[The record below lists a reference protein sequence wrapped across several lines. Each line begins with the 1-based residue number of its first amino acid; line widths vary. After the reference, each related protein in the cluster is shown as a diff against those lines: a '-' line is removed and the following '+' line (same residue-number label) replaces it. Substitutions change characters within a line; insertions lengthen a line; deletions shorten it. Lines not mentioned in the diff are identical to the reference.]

1 MENDANCLR
10 KEAYLT
16 VARAERVAAKRKKQ
30 VGIDLRVYPCGNHF
44 HLTSQIPR
52 EYEEKDL

>member
-30 VGIDLRVYPCGNHF
+30 SGIDLRVYLCGTHF
-44 HLTSQIPR
+44 HLTSQINGGI
-52 EYEEKDL
+52 